1 MVLINILYMS
11 DKNRQTRN
19 ILGRKKTVV
28 TWGNLMTRKTD
39 VRKVTGVLKI
49 YHSFTKLNLGICSGF
64 AKFE

>member
-1 MVLINILYMS
+1 
-11 DKNRQTRN
+11 
-19 ILGRKKTVV
+19 
-28 TWGNLMTRKTD
+28 MTRKTD